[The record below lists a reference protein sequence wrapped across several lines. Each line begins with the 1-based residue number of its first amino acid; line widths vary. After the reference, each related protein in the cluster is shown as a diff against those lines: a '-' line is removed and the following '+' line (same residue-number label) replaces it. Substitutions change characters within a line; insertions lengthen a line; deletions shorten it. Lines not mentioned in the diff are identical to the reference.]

1 MLKLRLYNWNVSGSL
16 LLVIFILF
24 VIYFSLLQNNKLSK
38 LLAALSPA
46 QAPLKICL
54 FFFEGHRR
62 VELNTKQVSMHAFLT
77 LVMEYFLFLESMH
90 EVCGEG
96 LIPP

>member
-1 MLKLRLYNWNVSGSL
+1 MLKLRLYNWNVGGSL

-46 QAPLKICL
+46 QAPLKTCL
-54 FFFEGHRR
+54 FFKGHRR